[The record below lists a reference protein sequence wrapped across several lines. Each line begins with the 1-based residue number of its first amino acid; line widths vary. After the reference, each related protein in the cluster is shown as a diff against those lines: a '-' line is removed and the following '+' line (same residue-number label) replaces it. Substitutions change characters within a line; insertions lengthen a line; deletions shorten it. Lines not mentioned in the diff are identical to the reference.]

1 MFKSPRFILLTAFAI
16 VLLACSACGSSNTI
30 SGLEET
36 LIALAVEQT
45 RIAANQPAAD
55 PVATLAA
62 PLPATPTPQPLPTAT
77 AMPRTVR
84 VMPDGTG
91 DFPTIQDAIANLEDG
106 ATIILGAGT
115 YTLTDTLRISKSVT
129 IEGAGSNETIITSA
143 SADGVLIFSGP
154 GNIILQGI
162 SFEYQGTAEANV
174 MTIENGIFDI
184 RACRF
189 SKGVHNE
196 EEEIGGN
203 GLLIHGN
210 SDGVIK
216 NCWFNLNQL
225 NGLAITDQSYALI
238 ESSTFRNNNAYGL
251 GFWEQ
256 SSGEVRDCASELNA
270 ATGFSVQDEV
280 TVIFENNTA
289 KGNTDFG
296 FKAYDNAS
304 VTANQNDSFENGLGG
319 FAVDQTAQLT
329 AENNIARDNVQ
340 SGFIAFENATLIANG
355 NEIYNN
361 KLHGI
366 SIQEQA
372 KGYLENNTIYNNA
385 EVGIRAAENT
395 YIEARSNNI
404 YGNNLSGI
412 IITGQAEGIL
422 ENNTLNNNLEAAICF
437 FSSAKG
443 SASGNQCSGNKWGI
457 YLENTASPS
466 IGNNPGCPIN

>member
-1 MFKSPRFILLTAFAI
+1 MFKSSHFILLTALVI
-16 VLLACSACGSSNTI
+16 LLLVCSACGSSNTI

-45 RIAANQPAAD
+45 RIAADQPAAD
-55 PVATLAA
+55 PVATQATS
-62 PLPATPTPQPLPTAT
+62 LPATPTSQPLPTAT

-91 DFPTIQDAIANLEDG
+91 DFPTIQDAIAIVEDG

-115 YTLTDTLRISKSVT
+115 YTLTETLRISKSVT
-129 IEGAGSNETIITSA
+129 IQGAGSNETIITSA
-143 SADGVLIFSGP
+143 HTDGVLIFSGP
-154 GNIILQGI
+154 GNINLQGI
-162 SFEYQGTAEANV
+162 GFEYQGTEEAQAV
-174 MTIENGIFDI
+174 TIEDAIFDI

-196 EEEIGGN
+196 ETETGGN
-203 GLLIHGN
+203 GLHIRGN
-210 SDGVIK
+210 SDGAIK
-216 NCWFNLNQL
+216 NSWFNLNQL
-225 NGLAITDQSYALI
+225 NGLAISDQSHALI
-238 ESSTFRNNNAYGL
+238 EGSTFRSNSSYGL
-251 GFWEQ
+251 GFWDQ
-256 SSGEVRDCASELNA
+256 SSGEVLDCASELNGKS
-270 ATGFSVQDEV
+270 GFSIQDEAS
-280 TVIFENNTA
+280 VIFENNIA
-289 KGNTDFG
+289 KNNTDFG
-296 FKAYDNAS
+296 FKAYDNSS
-304 VTANQNDSFENGLGG
+304 VTVNQNESFENGLGG
-319 FAVDQTAQLT
+319 FAVDQSAQLT
-329 AENNIARDNVQ
+329 AENNIARDNEQ
-340 SGFIAFENATLIANG
+340 SGFIAFENAVLIANS

-366 SIQEQA
+366 SVQEQA
-372 KGYLENNTIYNNA
+372 KGYLENNTIYNNI

-437 FSSAKG
+437 FDTATG

-457 YLENTASPS
+457 YFENTASPN
-466 IGNNPGCPIN
+466 IENNPGCPIN